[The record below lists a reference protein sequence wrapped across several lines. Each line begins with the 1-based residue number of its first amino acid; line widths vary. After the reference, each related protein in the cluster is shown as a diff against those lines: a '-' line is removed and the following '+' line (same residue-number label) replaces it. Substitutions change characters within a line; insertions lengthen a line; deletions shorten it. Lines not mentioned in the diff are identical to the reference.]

1 MSLALSKQSSVSKNW
16 IGSLRMSSPVG
27 QNAQDRESFGD
38 GLLTLPTERENKAV
52 EVNVSLQDEVA
63 ERSLGEPLGSNFN
76 TSRS

>member
-1 MSLALSKQSSVSKNW
+1 M
-16 IGSLRMSSPVG
+16 GSLRLSSPVG

-52 EVNVSLQDEVA
+52 EVNGPLQDEVA
-63 ERSLGEPLGSNFN
+63 ERSLGEPLGSNFS